1 VWGLLA
7 YLASRLRRRAA
18 KGAALWAAAVALAG
32 LSVAVA
38 ADAVVGLPRSAL
50 FLAVAGG
57 AVGVALAAALA
68 SRPRPSTVYLAR
80 LVERQRPELKEAL
93 VTLVELAADPASDRS
108 MQTALGRRAARI
120 LSRDPPHAFLPA
132 ISWRRPGWAL
142 AAGAVTLGAVLWL
155 AQGTAVAPWLPGAV
169 AGTEAAV
176 RGAQGKGGSAAVA
189 HAGNAGVGWGA
200 GVGGDV
206 PGPGA
211 PQAPTA
217 GDSQAGPAPGG
228 SGAGAGGAAGEPAR
242 PRERPAGPPLP
253 QRNPSEA
260 APENVLDTM
269 RRQKP
274 LIDEEGRP
282 PDEAEPPRKFL
293 GQMGV
298 STAEDRRYTTAW
310 PSGRQGPYAGPDATP
325 RPGRVRTVPGKVD
338 GEVLE
343 PTGNGAARAVVV
355 PHDAG
360 AGERGALIHAAE
372 VCVSPRL
379 RSAVRAYFERI
390 GRLASGE

>member
-1 VWGLLA
+1 
-7 YLASRLRRRAA
+7 
-18 KGAALWAAAVALAG
+18 ALA
-32 LSVAVA
+32 
-38 ADAVVGLPRSAL
+38 
-50 FLAVAGG
+50 
-57 AVGVALAAALA
+57 
-68 SRPRPSTVYLAR
+68 
-80 LVERQRPELKEAL
+80 
-93 VTLVELAADPASDRS
+93 
-108 MQTALGRRAARI
+108 RRAARI

-155 AQGTAVAPWLPGAV
+155 GQGTAITPWLPGAHAGHVVGTGAPQATV

-176 RGAQGKGGSAAVA
+176 GGTQGGGGSANLA
-189 HAGNAGVGWGA
+189 HAEDAGVRGGA
-200 GVGGDV
+200 GAAGDV
-206 PGPGA
+206 PGTGA
-211 PQAPTA
+211 PQATVAGTEAAVGGTQGEGGSATVTHAEDAGVRRGAGAA
-217 GDSQAGPAPGG
+217 GDSHTGPAPGDHAAGGTRRGDPPGG
-228 SGAGAGGAAGEPAR
+228 SGSGVGGAAGESAR
-242 PRERPAGPPLP
+242 PRAHPAGPPLP
-253 QRNPSEA
+253 ERNPSEA

-269 RRQKP
+269 RCQKP
-274 LIDEEGRP
+274 LIGEEGRP
-282 PDEAEPPRKFL
+282 PDEGESPRKFL

-298 STAEDRRYTTAW
+298 STADERRYTTAW

-325 RPGRVRTVPGKVD
+325 PAGRVRTVPGKAD

-372 VCVSPRL
+372 VRVSPRL

-390 GRLASGE
+390 GQLARPDAPSRKDGSP